1 MSTLDFKQACLKG
14 LGQGAIKFNQDEEVA
29 EKTLNVLRRLCDDIK
44 EVVGQENVKCTEN
57 VNIWRSLKI
66 EIQIGHFD
74 FFAVTINNI
83 RDGYPLA
90 VTFENALF
98 KQKVVNSQEELVR
111 VLCDY
116 MSDASVGKR
125 FYELMQWI
133 EPRTRENKHRAVVD
147 DKLKDE
153 L

>member
-29 EKTLNVLRRLCDDIK
+29 EKTLNVLRRLCDEIK
-44 EVVGQENVKCTEN
+44 EVVGREDVKCTEN
-57 VNIWRSLKI
+57 VDIWGSLKI
-66 EIQIGHFD
+66 EIQIGYFD

-98 KQKVVNSQEELVR
+98 KQKVVNSQEELVQ

-125 FYELMQWI
+125 FYELMQSV
-133 EPRTRENKHRAVVD
+133 ERRNRA
-147 DKLKDE
+147 K
-153 L
+153 

>member
-44 EVVGQENVKCTEN
+44 ELVGQENVKCTEDE
-57 VNIWRSLKI
+57 IRWKSLKI

-98 KQKVVNSQEELVR
+98 KQKVVNSQEELVQ

-116 MSDASVGKR
+116 MSDASVGKC
-125 FYELMQWI
+125 FYELMQSV
-133 EPRTRENKHRAVVD
+133 ERRNRVKG
-147 DKLKDE
+147 
-153 L
+153 